1 MPTEPRGE
9 IGAVKPTG
17 WHLVKYDNVD
27 GKYLYNRCHLIAY
40 MLAAENAN
48 PQNLITGTRYL
59 NVQGM
64 LPFETKVCDYIKNTG
79 NHVLYRVTPIFDGDN
94 LLADGVLMEAYS
106 VEDVGEGIQFCV
118 FAYNV
123 QPGIGIDYATGDN
136 WAESNAASQEAAA
149 PIVIETPTQ
158 QPQTDTTVQITPEP
172 SVPQE
177 SQETTYVLNTNTM
190 KFHYPSCSSVDQMK
204 EKNKYYFGKNGQAVT
219 GKKNISHYL
228 CYFNKKGVL
237 TRKIDKNKKMVAL
250 TYDDGP
256 SVYTPTILKTLKKND
271 SVATFFVVGSRV
283 STYSKTVQKAYDNG
297 CQIGNHTYD
306 HKILTRV
313 GKKEVQKQVSKTN
326 RAVKKVIGINPVVM
340 RPPGGA
346 TSSNIKSWV
355 GMPSII
361 WSIDTLDWKTRDSA
375 STQKAV
381 LNHVKDGDIVL
392 MHDLYKATATASQT
406 IIPELTRR
414 GYQLV
419 TVSELAECRGGMKQN
434 KSYSKFPKKQK

>member
-1 MPTEPRGE
+1 MKRLHFTKCRTSLLAVLLAFSVAFVPVPSISDTSSNSAALLTTAQAAKKNTKNSFSLNEVPKYNGKASVVVHGNQPYFTSREKQNTKSFESYHKLDKLGRCGVAYANISIDTMPTEKRGE
-9 IGAVKPTG
+9 IGQIRPSG
-17 WHLVKYDNVD
+17 WHTVKYSGVVD
-27 GKYLYNRCHLIAY
+27 GNYLYNRCHLIGY
-40 MLAAENAN
+40 QLTAENAN
-48 PQNLITGTRYL
+48 EKNLITGTRYL

-204 EKNKYYFGKNGQAVT
+204 EKNKEIYT
-219 GKKNISHYL
+219 G
-228 CYFNKKGVL
+228 
-237 TRKIDKNKKMVAL
+237 
-250 TYDDGP
+250 
-256 SVYTPTILKTLKKND
+256 
-271 SVATFFVVGSRV
+271 
-283 STYSKTVQKAYDNG
+283 
-297 CQIGNHTYD
+297 
-306 HKILTRV
+306 
-313 GKKEVQKQVSKTN
+313 N
-326 RAVKKVIGINPVVM
+326 REDIINM
-340 RPPGGA
+340 GY
-346 TSSNIKSWV
+346 
-355 GMPSII
+355 MPC
-361 WSIDTLDWKTRDSA
+361 KRC
-375 STQKAV
+375 
-381 LNHVKDGDIVL
+381 N
-392 MHDLYKATATASQT
+392 
-406 IIPELTRR
+406 P
-414 GYQLV
+414 
-419 TVSELAECRGGMKQN
+419 
-434 KSYSKFPKKQK
+434 